1 MFKIFGLFISWYFK
15 DATLSIL
22 GIWRNF
28 ILFVANYFSI
38 VLLFKTL
45 FNPWKR
51 ISESYGRGFDI
62 GKFFSALTL
71 NVLSRS
77 IGFIMRSAAIF
88 MGVLAEIFVLIFG
101 AAFLILWFFLPLIL
115 IWTLFYGI
123 ILL

>member
-1 MFKIFGLFISWYFK
+1 M
-15 DATLSIL
+15 SIL